1 MLHIFNGFLSEIV
14 KMSKLEC
21 ILHQKNSTF
30 QLKIAELKSG
40 DLHYLLYF

>member
-14 KMSKLEC
+14 KMINLSVFYIK
-21 ILHQKNSTF
+21 KTTS
-30 QLKIAELKSG
+30 QLKIAEFKSG